1 MPKYEDFDYWPHIE
15 IFFNACFSLEML
27 MRVVCTTSIRKTVKD
42 IYFVFDFLSVFPSWL
57 EVIASQARLTA
68 VLNKLVAPGAEGTGG
83 TKSAPPPP
91 SAH

>member
-57 EVIASQARLTA
+57 EVRAREE
-68 VLNKLVAPGAEGTGG
+68 GAGARRALL
-83 TKSAPPPP
+83 SARGMGRC
-91 SAH
+91 S

>member
-57 EVIASQARLTA
+57 EVRAREDA